1 MLPCFNWILTEKD
14 EDDKNALSKS
24 VSTIEEVKARSG
36 QKALVNVSDS
46 LEIDELLGTLQL
58 SSPGSAAR
66 ASEADK
72 ASAKLD
78 ALGLLSSQMKTV
90 KSSIYDFEDDVEDS
104 ESEASGKPEEIIE
117 EVIETAEQPD
127 SDESDF

>member
-1 MLPCFNWILTEKD
+1 LLPCFNWILTEKD
-14 EDDKNALSKS
+14 EDDKNAKS

-36 QKALVNVSDS
+36 QKALVSDS

>member
-1 MLPCFNWILTEKD
+1 
-14 EDDKNALSKS
+14 LSKS

-36 QKALVNVSDS
+36 LNTLVNVSDS

-58 SSPGSAAR
+58 SSPGSAVK

-104 ESEASGKPEEIIE
+104 ESEASRKPEEIIE

>member
-1 MLPCFNWILTEKD
+1 LLPCFNWILTEKD